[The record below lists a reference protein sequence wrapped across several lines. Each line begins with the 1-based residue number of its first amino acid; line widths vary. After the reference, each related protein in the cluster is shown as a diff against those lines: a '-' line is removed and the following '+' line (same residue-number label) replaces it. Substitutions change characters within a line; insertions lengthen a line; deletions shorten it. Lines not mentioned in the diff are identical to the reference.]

1 MYQYNCNDVS
11 QLLINHNVL
20 ALSYVLSP
28 KLASSNPKK
37 LNHHAETGGKCNL
50 FFPFT
55 NTHRVWH
62 WCQLQKFQIYKR
74 HCAPARIIVSSM

>member
-1 MYQYNCNDVS
+1 MYQYNSNDVS

-20 ALSYVLSP
+20 AVWYFLSP

-37 LNHHAETGGKCNL
+37 LNHREETGKCNL

-62 WCQLQKFQIYKR
+62 
-74 HCAPARIIVSSM
+74 